1 MNTSA
6 SKILAE
12 RYSQMFTRSANE
24 NCSVYILMPPDR
36 SVDVSQNGS
45 KINDER
51 QKSKINE
58 KYYEEKNRK

>member
-6 SKILAE
+6 SKILSK

-36 SVDVSQNGS
+36 SVDGSQNGS
-45 KINDER
+45 KSQRGAPEIENKRE
-51 QKSKINE
+51 IL
-58 KYYEEKNRK
+58 

>member
-45 KINDER
+45 KSQRRAPEIENKREVL
-51 QKSKINE
+51 
-58 KYYEEKNRK
+58 